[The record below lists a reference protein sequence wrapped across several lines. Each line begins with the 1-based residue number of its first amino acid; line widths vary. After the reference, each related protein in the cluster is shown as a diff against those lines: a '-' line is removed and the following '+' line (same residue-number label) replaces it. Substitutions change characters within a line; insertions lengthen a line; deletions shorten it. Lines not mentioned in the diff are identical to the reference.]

1 MQHSK
6 VGWRAAGAATDG
18 KKSEHQTASAYVIE
32 RPVRRIMFN
41 PGGFFNPEI

>member
-6 VGWRAAGAATDG
+6 VGYRVAEAVTDG

-32 RPVRRIMFN
+32 RPVRRIMFK